1 MDGYEDKEIEAAKK
15 TVSDDEIV
23 EDVDADE
30 KDTIVDVNRVLDA
43 INGLNEHITGMIKE
57 LADKV
62 AEITAISI
70 INDRIVD
77 DYEDDTD
84 DVTIDDIRSFDTLD
98 LTI

>member
-43 INGLNEHITGMIKE
+43 INGLNEHITGK
-57 LADKV
+57 
-62 AEITAISI
+62 
-70 INDRIVD
+70 
-77 DYEDDTD
+77 
-84 DVTIDDIRSFDTLD
+84 
-98 LTI
+98 